1 MEQQPHRLAYL
12 DALRGFAILGVIV
25 YHCFLWTGAAL
36 PGLRPILKQVAN
48 QGGNGVQLFFVVSA
62 FALSLSIQS
71 SAARGAFSLAA
82 FFRNR
87 FFRIVPLYW
96 IAAVW
101 YIAENR
107 FRGGDP
113 IPWLQVFAGATFTN
127 GWVPGWM
134 NAPVSGGW
142 SIMMEVYFY
151 FALPFLFAFVKDWRR
166 AALLI
171 LACLGLQILT
181 LNVFPGASPGSAASQ
196 WTESLWFLMPT
207 QAVVFALGLL
217 LFRLQVRGPAPVPSI
232 PPIPPIPPSRNP
244 GDSSGQSAS
253 LHSASRTWTS
263 LGFIGS
269 GGILIAALL
278 AKVDLVLPPLF
289 LFSVAY
295 VLIALG
301 LARRPWS
308 LLCNPLTCAVGKA
321 SYSAYLCHF
330 ALLDGGMAFLLPP
343 LQRTGWHATPVFLVF
358 TALMILLT
366 GIVSQAFYRGLE
378 VPLQRFNHGRW
389 GGANRQEAKG

>member
-1 MEQQPHRLAYL
+1 MEPSKHRLAYI

-36 PGLRPILKQVAN
+36 PGLRPILKQIAN

-62 FALSLSIQS
+62 FTLSLSIQAS
-71 SAARGAFSLAA
+71 RERGAFSLAA

-101 YIAENR
+101 YLAENR

-151 FALPFLFAFVKDWRR
+151 FALPFLLAFVRDWQR

-171 LACLGLQILT
+171 LACLGLQILV
-181 LNVFPGASPGSAASQ
+181 LHAVADAPPGSALSR
-196 WTESLWFLMPT
+196 WTESLWYLMPT

-217 LFRLQVRGPAPVPSI
+217 LFRLQVRESASHAAD
-232 PPIPPIPPSRNP
+232 RNP
-244 GDSSGQSAS
+244 KAALLEPSSPA
-253 LHSASRTWTS
+253 ASRTRSS
-263 LGFIGS
+263 LAFIVS

-278 AKVDLVLPPLF
+278 AKADLLFPPLF

-308 LLCNPLTCAVGKA
+308 ALCNPLIRAVGKA

-343 LQRTGWHATPVFLVF
+343 LQRTGWHDTPVFLAF

-366 GIVSQAFYRGLE
+366 GIVSQACYRALE
-378 VPLQRFNHGRW
+378 LPLQRFNRGRW
-389 GGANRQEAKG
+389 GLK

>member
-1 MEQQPHRLAYL
+1 MEPTKHRLAYI

-25 YHCFLWTGAAL
+25 YHCFLWTLTAL
-36 PGLRPILKQVAN
+36 PGLRPILKQIAN
-48 QGGNGVQLFFVVSA
+48 QGGNGVQLFFLVSA
-62 FALSLSIQS
+62 FTLSLSIQTS
-71 SAARGAFSLAA
+71 RTRGNFSLPA

-96 IAAVW
+96 LAIAW
-101 YIAENR
+101 YLAENR

-142 SIMMEVYFY
+142 SIMMEVCFY
-151 FALPFLFAFVKDWRR
+151 FALPFLLAFVKDWQR
-166 AALLI
+166 AALLV
-171 LACLGLQILT
+171 LACLGLQILV
-181 LNVFPGASPGSAASQ
+181 LNVFAGASPGSGPHTPSP
-196 WTESLWFLMPT
+196 WTESLWFLMPA

-217 LFRLQVRGPAPVPSI
+217 MFRLPAREPAPPETGT
-232 PPIPPIPPSRNP
+232 R
-244 GDSSGQSAS
+244 SSLA
-253 LHSASRTWTS
+253 
-263 LGFIGS
+263 FIFS

-278 AKVDLVLPPLF
+278 MKADLFLPPLF

-295 VLIALG
+295 VLIAMG
-301 LARRPWS
+301 LSRRPWS
-308 LLCNPLTCAVGKA
+308 VLCTPFTCAVGKA

-343 LQRTGWHATPVFLVF
+343 LQRTGWHDTPVFLTF

-366 GIVSQAFYRGLE
+366 CIVSQAFHRGLE
-378 VPLQRFNHGRW
+378 LPIQRFHRGSLR
-389 GGANRQEAKG
+389 

>member
-1 MEQQPHRLAYL
+1 MEPPKERLAYI

-25 YHCFLWTGAAL
+25 YHCFLWTMAAL

-62 FALSLSIQS
+62 FTLSLSIQAS
-71 SAARGAFSLAA
+71 RERGRFSLPA

-96 IAAVW
+96 LAIAW
-101 YIAENR
+101 YLAENR
-107 FRGGDP
+107 FRGGEP
-113 IPWLQVFAGATFTN
+113 IPWLQVFAGATFAN

-142 SIMMEVYFY
+142 SIMMEVCFY
-151 FALPFLFAFVKDWRR
+151 LALPFLSAFIKDLKR

-171 LACLGLQILT
+171 LACLALQILV
-181 LNVFPGASPGSAASQ
+181 LASRTWMTPSAPSLP
-196 WTESLWFLMPT
+196 WTESLWFLMPA

-217 LFRLQVRGPAPVPSI
+217 LFRLRMREPASIPANPNPANASAGPASLPAAS
-232 PPIPPIPPSRNP
+232 
-244 GDSSGQSAS
+244 GTGSS
-253 LHSASRTWTS
+253 LF
-263 LGFIGS
+263 FIVS
-269 GGILIAALL
+269 GGTLIAALL
-278 AKVDLVLPPLF
+278 AKADLLFPPLF

-308 LLCNPLTCAVGKA
+308 ALCNPVTRAVGKA

-343 LQRTGWHATPVFLVF
+343 LQRTGWPDTPVFLAF
-358 TALMILLT
+358 TASMILLT
-366 GIVSQAFYRGLE
+366 CIVSQAFYMGLE
-378 VPLQRFNHGRW
+378 LPLQRFQRRRW
-389 GGANRQEAKG
+389 G